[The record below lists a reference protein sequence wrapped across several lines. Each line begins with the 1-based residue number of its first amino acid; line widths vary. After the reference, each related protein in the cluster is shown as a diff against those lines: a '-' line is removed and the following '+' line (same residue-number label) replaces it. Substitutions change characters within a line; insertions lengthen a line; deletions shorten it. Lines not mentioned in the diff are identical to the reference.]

1 MLIIGETRWVCKQ
14 SLYYLYN
21 LSVNV
26 KLFQEKKIFLKA
38 SPVTEYNKSIFR
50 NYLFRALKEAI
61 KDKVFPGEKLYY
73 IDFN

>member
-1 MLIIGETRWVCKQ
+1 
-14 SLYYLYN
+14 